1 MRAGPD
7 KSMIRRLLDILASL
21 LGLIVLA
28 IPLVV
33 IALLIRRESEGPAIF
48 RQRRAGH
55 RGVPFTLLKY
65 RTMRPDV
72 DPYGH
77 SPHSGEDPRL
87 TKIGKWLREKSLDEL
102 PQLINILN
110 GTMTLV
116 GPRPLYER
124 QVDTWTDEQK
134 RRLEV
139 KPGLT
144 GYAQAY
150 GRGSLTIEDKLEM
163 DVYYVKHRS
172 AWLDAKIIARTVLN
186 VFKGEGDVYE
196 KQYSRDQE
204 YETGVDREA

>member
-1 MRAGPD
+1 
-7 KSMIRRLLDILASL
+7 MIRRVIDILASL
-21 LGLIVLA
+21 CGLIVLA
-28 IPLVV
+28 IPMLV
-33 IALLIRRESEGPAIF
+33 IAVLIRRESDGPAIF
-48 RQRRAGH
+48 TQRRAGH
-55 RGVPFTLLKY
+55 RGIPFTLLKY
-65 RTMRPDV
+65 RTMRLDV

-77 SPHSGEDPRL
+77 SPHSGGDPRL
-87 TKIGKWLREKSLDEL
+87 TTIGKWLREKSLDEL
-102 PQLINILN
+102 PQLINIFN
-110 GTMTLV
+110 GTMTIV

-124 QVDTWTDEQK
+124 QVETWTDEQK

-163 DVYYVKHRS
+163 DVFYVEHRS
-172 AWLDAKIIARTVLN
+172 MWMDVKIIARTVLN

-204 YETGVDREA
+204 YETGVDRET